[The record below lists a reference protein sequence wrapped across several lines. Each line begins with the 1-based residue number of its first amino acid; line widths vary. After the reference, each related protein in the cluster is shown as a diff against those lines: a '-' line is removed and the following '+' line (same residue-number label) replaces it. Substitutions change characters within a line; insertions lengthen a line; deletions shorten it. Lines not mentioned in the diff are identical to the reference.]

1 MTLFRKHSS
10 EHGVTT
16 QLCAQSLHRDRGS
29 SQSAATPS
37 LTWPINGL
45 SMRGL
50 LGYDYETAAEVIR
63 VPVGTI
69 RSRLARARE
78 AMSVLLAESAR
89 VDETGTN

>member
-29 SQSAATPS
+29 SQSAVTPLS
-37 LTWPINGL
+37 TCQKNGH
-45 SMRGL
+45 S
-50 LGYDYETAAEVIR
+50 YDYETAAEVIR
-63 VPVGTI
+63 VPVGTV

-78 AMSVLLAESAR
+78 AMSVLLAESAHI
-89 VDETGTN
+89 DETGTN